1 MIYFPFLW
9 SCMLFQ
15 LIVYLGKNVDQNDL
29 AILKVKK
36 AIQTTKWIETIA
48 PLADP
53 HAYPAGNKPDF

>member
-1 MIYFPFLW
+1 
-9 SCMLFQ
+9 MLFQ
-15 LIVYLGKNVDQNDL
+15 LSVYLGKKVDQNDL

-36 AIQTTKWIETIA
+36 EFQTTKWIGTIA

>member
-1 MIYFPFLW
+1 MMFKLSF
-9 SCMLFQ
+9 
-15 LIVYLGKNVDQNDL
+15 YLGKNVDQNDL

>member
-1 MIYFPFLW
+1 
-9 SCMLFQ
+9 MLFQ
-15 LIVYLGKNVDQNDL
+15 LSVYLGKKVDQNDL

-36 AIQTTKWIETIA
+36 AIHTTKWIETIA